1 MIAEMHNRIEATRL
15 AFADAL
21 TYVADS
27 EVSPVATKALL
38 DKVVILLP
46 HQSPQPSL
54 SAVTICPGDPLL

>member
-27 EVSPVATKALL
+27 AVTPVATNALL
-38 DKVVILLP
+38 DKVVILP
-46 HQSPQPSL
+46 QSFQPSL
-54 SAVTICPGDPLL
+54 AVNIS